1 MTINTSLGRLAVAG
15 CMFLF
20 TTGISQAQLGG
31 SDLGA
36 TAPVPSPYDISQLLT
51 TGDTIQLQDSALNYY
66 YDNTSGGAGY
76 VGTSFTT
83 GGNAAGYEMTS
94 LAVKFGGGG
103 SVGYAGGNDTGTAS
117 GGWVITLYQLTGA
130 GNTTAT
136 AISTNTVGTVPGS
149 NSGAD
154 WILMTGFTNNLSPNS
169 TYAWTIFQPGGYD
182 DLAYATGTPY
192 GSGAICQIL
201 PGGGAVT
208 YYPAD
213 HDSATFNV
221 GLALI
226 PSPGRRWNGHLLF
239 SRQ

>member
-1 MTINTSLGRLAVAG
+1 MGIVVFPLCRVCNSKTIQQINLKSPTSRLTYNMTINTSLGGLAVAG

-117 GGWVITLYQLTGA
+117 GGWVITLFASSMLVV
-130 GNTTAT
+130 GN
-136 AISTNTVGTVPGS
+136 
-149 NSGAD
+149 
-154 WILMTGFTNNLSPNS
+154 
-169 TYAWTIFQPGGYD
+169 
-182 DLAYATGTPY
+182 
-192 GSGAICQIL
+192 
-201 PGGGAVT
+201 
-208 YYPAD
+208 
-213 HDSATFNV
+213 
-221 GLALI
+221 
-226 PSPGRRWNGHLLF
+226 
-239 SRQ
+239 